1 MVEGGEYRY
10 RPARWLP
17 GPHAQTLWG
26 RFARS
31 RAGVAVEMECF
42 ATDDGDG
49 LELHHLDAP
58 AGAPR
63 VLMLH
68 GLEGSHRSH
77 YVAGVL
83 KTARARQWGASVLVF
98 RGCGST
104 PNLARRFYHSGETQ
118 DLAAVFQNLSTRW
131 KNTPWFLVGVSLGG
145 NVLLKWLGEVSNDI
159 DHRIIA
165 AAAIS
170 VPFDLEA
177 GSRFISR
184 GFSRVYEQSF
194 LRSLRRKALAKLGR
208 YPALFDNARLNNAK
222 TIYDFDDAVTA
233 PVHGFASAHDYYE
246 RSSALRFLT
255 GIRVPTLL
263 LSARDDP
270 FLPRRVLDE
279 VERKAL
285 QNTRLMTEFHE
296 RGGHA
301 GFVGGRWPWA
311 PEYYAERRVFDF
323 FETHWSMRGK
333 RNYDLTSLVE
343 GTRSCE

>member
-1 MVEGGEYRY
+1 MVDGGEYRY
-10 RPARWLP
+10 RPAWWLP

-31 RAGVAVEMECF
+31 RAGVAAERECL
-42 ATDDGDG
+42 ATDDGDSV
-49 LELHHLDAP
+49 ELHHLSGSDD
-58 AGAPR
+58 APR

-68 GLEGSHRSH
+68 GLEGSARSH

-83 KTARARQWGASVLVF
+83 KAAKARGWGATVLVF

-104 PNLARRFYHSGETQ
+104 PNVARRFYHSGETQ
-118 DLAAVFQNLSTRW
+118 DLAAVFRTLSGRW
-131 KNTPWFLVGVSLGG
+131 PNTPWFLVGVSLGG
-145 NVLLKWLGEVSNDI
+145 NVLLKWLGELGEDI
-159 DHRIIA
+159 DRRIIA

-208 YPALFDNARLNNAK
+208 YPALFDGARLNSAK

-233 PVHGFASAHDYYE
+233 PVHGFASAHDYYL
-246 RSSALRFLT
+246 RSSSLRFLS
-255 GIRVPTLL
+255 GIRIPTLL
-263 LSARDDP
+263 VSARDDP
-270 FLPRRVLDE
+270 FLPRRVLDD
-279 VERKAL
+279 VEHSARR
-285 QNTRLMTEFHE
+285 NPHIVHEFHE
-296 RGGHA
+296 RGGHV

-311 PEYYAERRVFDF
+311 PEYYAERRAFRF
-323 FETHWSMRGK
+323 FEAQWSIQGK
-333 RNYDLTSLVE
+333 RVTI
-343 GTRSCE
+343 